1 MRFGV
6 MLGQLRQ
13 KVGVSQKK
21 LANILKWDQSYLS
34 KIESGKRKNPSRN
47 IILSITRI
55 LNLSED
61 ETDELLFSAQY
72 QPQSIFEITVD
83 DTDFSL
89 KKHIGVLKEISE
101 KAPMASYVKVREEIA
116 DFLELLRI
124 KYLQKT
130 NPVLSENNLLAD
142 LVYSKVKRRGL
153 RALYETVNHPQGG
166 AVVIKDGRILLA
178 KISISPLKNVWHIP
192 AGFVNPKK
200 GDINAKDMAARMI
213 KSLTDT
219 EFKVIKELTAE
230 GEILEGINTADF
242 SVKLGFF
249 PAVFQAFE
257 IKFLDANLNFPDNA
271 KMIRFEDIP
280 DLKEGIHPVLSQI
293 VKPFVKNKKLV
304 QKIYER
310 GEDTINAILK
320 SKNYRRDIKDFY
332 LERIKKV

>member
-1 MRFGV
+1 
-6 MLGQLRQ
+6 
-13 KVGVSQKK
+13 
-21 LANILKWDQSYLS
+21 
-34 KIESGKRKNPSRN
+34 
-47 IILSITRI
+47 
-55 LNLSED
+55 
-61 ETDELLFSAQY
+61 
-72 QPQSIFEITVD
+72 
-83 DTDFSL
+83 
-89 KKHIGVLKEISE
+89 
-101 KAPMASYVKVREEIA
+101 MASYVKVREEIA

>member
-1 MRFGV
+1 

-13 KVGVSQKK
+13 KAGVSQKK
-21 LANILKWDQSYLS
+21 LASILKWDQSYLS

-47 IILSITRI
+47 IILSIARI
-55 LNLSED
+55 LNLSEG
-61 ETDELLFSAQY
+61 EADELLFSAQY
-72 QPQSIFEITVD
+72 QPQSIFEMTVD

-130 NPVLSENNLLAD
+130 NPVLSQNNLLAD

-166 AVVIKDGRILLA
+166 AIVIKDGKILLA
-178 KISISPLKNVWHIP
+178 KINISPLKNVWHIP

-200 GDINAKDMAARMI
+200 GDKNAKDMAMRMV
-213 KSLTDT
+213 KGLTDA

-230 GEILEGINTADF
+230 GEILEGINTTDF

-249 PAVFQAFE
+249 PAVFQAFK
-257 IKFLDANLNFPDNA
+257 IQLLDDKLDFSDNA

-280 DLKEGIHPVLSQI
+280 NLKEGIHPLLSQI
-293 VKPFVKNKKLV
+293 IKPYVKNNKLI